1 MRGFVCLWL
10 CLSAATPAPAVGI
23 DTGGFGWLER
33 ARTVAQQLDY
43 QGEFI
48 LQRGLEVSHTRIVHI
63 GSVKPEQQ
71 LLQSLDG
78 EPREILRRGDEV
90 RSYLPQ
96 QRRVTIEGMGKQ
108 ATFPALLPLNRAQF
122 ERNYQIRMFA
132 SQQVAGHET
141 VAIALDTRD
150 RFHYSYRFWFARE
163 TGLLVR
169 AQTISEDGEV
179 VEQVGFRTLKIGDL
193 SRAPLKATADVR
205 RRWQVERAPI
215 SAADLSMWHVGW
227 MPAGFTQV
235 AMLSRRLS
243 SRSGQSREVGQ
254 ILYANGLSSVS
265 IFIEPWSEEKSL
277 SPLSLGGLNMVGKR
291 HGKFWLTIVG
301 DVPMMA
307 VRRVADAI
315 ELAQISHK

>member
-1 MRGFVCLWL
+1 MPAQ
-10 CLSAATPAPAVGI
+10 AAVMDA
-23 DTGGFGWLER
+23 DGFGWLER

-43 QGEFI
+43 RGEFI
-48 LQRGLEVSHTRIVHI
+48 LQRGLEVSHTRIVHV

-96 QRRVTIEGMGKQ
+96 QRRVTVEGVGKQ
-108 ATFPALLPLNRAQF
+108 TPFPALPPLHRAQF

-132 SQQVAGHET
+132 SHQVAGHQT
-141 VAIALDTRD
+141 VGIALDTRD

-163 TGLLVR
+163 TGLLMR
-169 AQTISEDGEV
+169 AQTISEDGDV
-179 VEQVGFRTLKIGDL
+179 VEQVGFRSLKIGDIP
-193 SRAPLKATADVR
+193 RAQLQVTADVR
-205 RRWQVERAPI
+205 RGWQVERAQINP
-215 SAADLSMWHVGW
+215 ADLSMWHVGW

-243 SRSGQSREVGQ
+243 SRSGQSRDVGQ

-265 IFIEPWSEEKSL
+265 IFIEPWSEERSL

-315 ELAQISHK
+315 ELAQISPK